1 MYVNNYSATTRT
13 GACDY
18 PIMTFFFKKKK
29 KKILKFFC
37 KRINK
42 CKDQL
47 CDRWK
52 L

>member
-29 KKILKFFC
+29 KDSQVFLQT
-37 KRINK
+37 
-42 CKDQL
+42 DQ
-47 CDRWK
+47 
-52 L
+52 